1 MSLLRRRQGKEREDE
16 AIKAAA
22 ETSMNGLPYKTL
34 KYHTAQRRYI
44 TM

>member
-1 MSLLRRRQGKEREDE
+1 MSLLRCRQGKECEDE

-22 ETSMNGLPYKTL
+22 ETSMNRLPYKAL
-34 KYHTAQRRYI
+34 ECHTVQSRYI